1 MSLTDHS
8 GHNVSPPPSVLAN
21 LHDELLSHLHRV
33 EMDLANMNKE
43 IITLRAEADTL
54 IAWMR
59 SDTEKSQWYYEN
71 RGELKAVV
79 ESSRW
84 VKMTRRALAWLF
96 GAIAGVVMAIQQ
108 IEIWVR
114 EHYR

>member
-21 LHDELLSHLHRV
+21 QHDELLSYLHRV
-33 EMDLANMNKE
+33 EMDLANMNRE

-71 RGELKAVV
+71 RDELKAVA

-96 GAIAGVVMAIQQ
+96 GAIAGVMMAIQQ